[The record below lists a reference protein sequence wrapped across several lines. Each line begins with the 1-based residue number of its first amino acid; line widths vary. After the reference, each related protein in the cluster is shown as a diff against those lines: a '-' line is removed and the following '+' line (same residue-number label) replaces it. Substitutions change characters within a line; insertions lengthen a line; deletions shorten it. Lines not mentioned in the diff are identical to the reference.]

1 MHRLAVFARLALAYK
16 ILEKGEIMEFHFNA
30 EMAKL
35 FGIDEAIFVH
45 NVYFWIMKNEANK
58 KNIFDGKAWTY
69 NSSKALTELFPFWTD
84 RQIQRVIKNCRDKG
98 LIETKQLSEN
108 KRDRTLY
115 YTITET
121 VKCIYADGGMVEPK
135 RVNGFTQT
143 RKCIYSTDSNTDNK
157 PDRESETRL
166 QVTYTLGEF
175 ENVKL
180 TQVELDKLNSRWKSE
195 QVASMIEN
203 LSGYLVNTRKKYNNH
218 YAVLLNWLKK
228 DFPENQQAE
237 KPKRKGVQ
245 EI

>member
-1 MHRLAVFARLALAYK
+1 
-16 ILEKGEIMEFHFNA
+16 MEFHFNA

-45 NVYFWIMKNEANK
+45 NVVYWIKKNEANG

-115 YTITET
+115 YTVTET
-121 VKCIYADGGMVEPK
+121 VKCIYANGGMVEPK

-143 RKCIYSTDSNTDNK
+143 RKCIYSTDSNTNNK
-157 PDRESETRL
+157 PDRESETHL
-166 QVTYTLGEF
+166 KITYVMGEF
-175 ENVKL
+175 QNVNL
-180 TQVELDKLNSRWKSE
+180 TLEELDKLKSRWSAE
-195 QVASMIEN
+195 QVESMIEN
-203 LSGYLVNTRKKYNNH
+203 LSIYLENNPKKKYNSH
-218 YAVLLNWLKK
+218 YATLLNWLKR
-228 DFPENQQAE
+228 DYAE
-237 KPKRKGVQ
+237 EKQPVKSAGTPKRKGVQ

>member
-1 MHRLAVFARLALAYK
+1 
-16 ILEKGEIMEFHFNA
+16 MEFHFNA

-45 NVYFWIMKNEANK
+45 NVVYWIKKNEANG

-115 YTITET
+115 YTVTET
-121 VKCIYADGGMVEPK
+121 VKCIYANGGMVEPK

-143 RKCIYSTDSNTDNK
+143 RKCIYSTDSNTNNK
-157 PDRESETRL
+157 PDRESETHL
-166 QVTYTLGEF
+166 KITYVMGEF
-175 ENVKL
+175 QNVNL
-180 TQVELDKLNSRWKSE
+180 TLEELDKLKSRWSAE
-195 QVASMIEN
+195 QVESMIEN
-203 LSGYLVNTRKKYNNH
+203 LSIYLENNPKKKYNSH
-218 YAVLLNWLKK
+218 YATLLNWLKR
-228 DFPENQQAE
+228 DYSDE
-237 KPKRKGVQ
+237 KQPVKSAGTPKRKGVQ

>member
-1 MHRLAVFARLALAYK
+1 
-16 ILEKGEIMEFHFNA
+16 MEFHFNA

-45 NVYFWIMKNEANK
+45 NVVYWIKKNEANG

-115 YTITET
+115 YTVTET
-121 VKCIYADGGMVEPK
+121 VKCIYANGGMVEPK

-143 RKCIYSTDSNTDNK
+143 RKCIYSTDSNTNNK
-157 PDRESETRL
+157 PDRESETL
-166 QVTYTLGEF
+166 ALGEF
-175 ENVKL
+175 ENVKI
-180 TQVELDKLNSRWKSE
+180 TQVELDKLNNRWKSE

-228 DFPENQQAE
+228 DFPEN
-237 KPKRKGVQ
+237 KPTSKPTAKRKGVQ

>member
-1 MHRLAVFARLALAYK
+1 
-16 ILEKGEIMEFHFNA
+16 MEFHFNA

-45 NVYFWIMKNEANK
+45 NVVYWIKKNEANG

-115 YTITET
+115 YTVTET
-121 VKCIYADGGMVEPK
+121 VKCIYANGGMVEPK

-143 RKCIYSTDSNTDNK
+143 RKCIYSTDSNTNNK
-157 PDRESETRL
+157 PDRESETL
-166 QVTYTLGEF
+166 ALGEF
-175 ENVKL
+175 ENVKI
-180 TQVELDKLNSRWKSE
+180 TQVELDKLNNRWKSE

-228 DFPENQQAE
+228 DFPEN
-237 KPKRKGVQ
+237 KPTSKPAAKRKGVQ